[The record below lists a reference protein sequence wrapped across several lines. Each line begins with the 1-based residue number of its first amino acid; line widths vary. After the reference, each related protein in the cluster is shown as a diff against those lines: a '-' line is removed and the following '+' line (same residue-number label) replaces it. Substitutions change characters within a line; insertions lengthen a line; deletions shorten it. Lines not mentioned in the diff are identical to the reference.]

1 MTDQLIKTLAL
12 SNRGQV
18 SWGSS
23 SCLMARLTP
32 SALWGGHLHA
42 PLLYHCVGTTST
54 SSELSKQTTENIAG
68 LLHEN
73 KNHTLLTSLTL
84 LPCLPNLH
92 KFNNKND
99 SKITEHID
107 KSINACFTECVCVC
121 VCARN
126 SLSRMMFCCRA
137 QI

>member
-54 SSELSKQTTENIAG
+54 SSELSKQTTEYIVAG

-73 KNHTLLTSLTL
+73 KNQTHWEIMHSNSHNLSSKSQLQTSE
-84 LPCLPNLH
+84 PAGGREKVSACDKPSPALH
-92 KFNNKND
+92 FLWQA
-99 SKITEHID
+99 ITCTPEHLHGR
-107 KSINACFTECVCVC
+107 KS
-121 VCARN
+121 
-126 SLSRMMFCCRA
+126 L
-137 QI
+137 